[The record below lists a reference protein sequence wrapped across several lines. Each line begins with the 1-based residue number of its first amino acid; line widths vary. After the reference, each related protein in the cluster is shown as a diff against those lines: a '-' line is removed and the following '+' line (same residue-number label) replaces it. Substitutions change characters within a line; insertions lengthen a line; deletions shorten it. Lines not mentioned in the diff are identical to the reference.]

1 MLLLHSLPRCDIK
14 LRTGPCDSTRSKTVH
29 ARTREAGVGEGAAQG
44 TAEETGV
51 SSTYLL
57 YLNAKSWRTG
67 HVHERDRYV
76 NLEAATTTAL
86 DSNVHLPL
94 YTFYVFLLG
103 VLEPEAIFPR
113 VSHEILFQL
122 CS

>member
-1 MLLLHSLPRCDIK
+1 MHSLPHFDTK
-14 LRTGPCDSTRSKTVH
+14 VHTGPCDSTCSETVY
-29 ARTREAGVGEGAAQG
+29 ARKREARVGEGVAQG
-44 TAEETGV
+44 IAEETGI
-51 SSTYLL
+51 SSKYLL

-76 NLEAATTTAL
+76 NLEAATTTTTAL
-86 DSNVHLPL
+86 DYNVHLPL